1 GLSSVPWRSPA
12 QLTRL
17 MRVQTHDC
25 QTALLADPSTP
36 SPSAPPLPF
45 IVCRLLSVG
54 LCRPVTAVIQ
64 HPSLINSLQ
73 SSRPLAYNPH
83 LTAEGPM
90 DGLPVSLLEGPAQDV
105 GPRKEFNS
113 CPAQ

>member
-1 GLSSVPWRSPA
+1 MINASAATWGGGGCGSRTGSLPSSKRFCDIGLSSVPWRSPA

-54 LCRPVTAVIQ
+54 LCRHVTAVIQ
-64 HPSLINSLQ
+64 QPSLINSLQ

-83 LTAEGPM
+83 LTAE
-90 DGLPVSLLEGPAQDV
+90 
-105 GPRKEFNS
+105 
-113 CPAQ
+113 